1 MSDPT
6 TARSWQAR
14 LNAWFPD
21 REFFMRSHG
30 EVRFIRLSSRLQKRV
45 AGGAVAAVVVWLCAL
60 AVMGWNTWRAEAD
73 LASFADEKA
82 RVATASERLEAYSGD
97 IDRVVADLEAQQKF
111 LEQMTQMLP
120 EDTVADAPDSS
131 VTDSRAETT
140 ETIRKV
146 SAVFPEA
153 RGLAELEARQIALAE
168 KLTRFANARARRA
181 EAAIRKLNLDPR
193 FLTRETREAM
203 GGPFEALTDLR
214 ATDALDPRFEK
225 LGFSLA
231 RMAVLERALEGI
243 PQVVPATI
251 ASITSGFGYRRDPF
265 NGRGA
270 MHAGLDFKG
279 AIGSPIYAAAMGTV
293 SFVGWKSG
301 YGKTVEITH
310 GNGLMT
316 RYAHL
321 SRFDVKPG
329 QAVAAGDR
337 IAGMGSTGRS
347 TGPHLHFEVR
357 INDRAINPRPFLEAA
372 PDVLKEA
379 RGSDRTGPLNPARSR

>member
-1 MSDPT
+1 M
-6 TARSWQAR
+6 R
-14 LNAWFPD
+14 LAEWFPD

-30 EVRFIRLSSRLQKRV
+30 EVRFIKLSSRLQLRV
-45 AGGAVAAVVVWLCAL
+45 AGGAVGLLALWLLSL
-60 AVMGWNTWRAEAD
+60 AVMGWNTWRAESD

-97 IDRVVADLEAQQKF
+97 IDRVVTELEAQQKF
-111 LEQMTQMLP
+111 LEQMTDMLP
-120 EDTVADAPDSS
+120 EDITADGADAS
-131 VTDSRAETT
+131 VTDSRAETAA
-140 ETIRKV
+140 TIRKV

-193 FLTRETREAM
+193 LMTQETREAM
-203 GGPFEALTDLR
+203 GGPFEALTSGT
-214 ATDALDPRFEK
+214 ADALDPRFEK

-243 PQVVPATI
+243 PQVVPA
-251 ASITSGFGYRRDPF
+251 SVENITSGFGYRRDPF

-279 AIGSPIYAAAMGTV
+279 GIGSPIYAAAKGTV
-293 SFVGWKSG
+293 SFVGWQSG
-301 YGKTVEITH
+301 YGNTVEITH
-310 GNGLMT
+310 GNGMLT

-321 SRFDVKPG
+321 ARFDVRPG
-329 QAVAAGDR
+329 QAVEAGDR
-337 IAGMGSTGRS
+337 IAGMGNTGRS

-357 INDRAINPRPFLEAA
+357 INDRAINPRPFLEVA

-379 RGSDRTGPLNPARSR
+379 RGSDPVRTASAARRQ

>member
-1 MSDPT
+1 
-6 TARSWQAR
+6 
-14 LNAWFPD
+14 
-21 REFFMRSHG
+21 MRSHG
-30 EVRFIRLSSRLQKRV
+30 EVRFIKLSAWLQMRV
-45 AGGAVAAVVVWLCAL
+45 AGAAVGVLALWLVSL

-82 RVATASERLEAYSGD
+82 RVATASERLKAYSGD

-120 EDTVADAPDSS
+120 EDITADEPDAS
-131 VTDSRAETT
+131 VTDSSAETAA
-140 ETIRKV
+140 TIRKV

-153 RGLAELEARQIALAE
+153 RSLAELEARQIALAE

-193 FLTRETREAM
+193 LMTRETREAM
-203 GGPFEALTDLR
+203 GGPFDALTSR
-214 ATDALDPRFEK
+214 TAAALDPRFEK

-243 PQVVPATI
+243 PQVVPASDE
-251 ASITSGFGYRRDPF
+251 SITSGFGYRRDPF

-279 AIGSPIYAAAMGTV
+279 GVGSPIYAAAKGKV
-293 SFVGWKSG
+293 SFVGWRQG
-301 YGKTVEITH
+301 YGNTVEISH
-310 GNGLMT
+310 GNGMLT

-321 SRFDVKPG
+321 SRFDVRAG
-329 QAVAAGDR
+329 QAVEAGDR
-337 IAGMGSTGRS
+337 IAGMGNTGRS

-357 INDRAINPRPFLEAA
+357 INDRAINPRPFLEVA

-379 RGSDRTGPLNPARSR
+379 RGSDPVRNPGAKGMDSGPKPEAAEEVAAES